1 MNQSQIGKKFWLY
14 KRLKEENPGANPQ
27 FSFIAACNWLRA
39 IALLCNVKS
48 FEQTKLAEFY
58 KSVQRR
64 TVNRTADTLVFE
76 QAFMSFHNLA
86 ALEAIKINKNYHC
99 NLIQSAIINWYYGI
113 YFAAS
118 AMLTACDGSYPQ
130 DHTSTANA
138 WTQHFAVTQ
147 KIVYPFNLYLPTL
160 VEKEYKIEAKKLR
173 QGNVAP
179 VQDSPIDESSA
190 HSVCI
195 SFLKGSAD
203 WYREKKQTE
212 ILKSREF
219 KNKKFTNFRKREARK
234 IRDDILQK
242 KKVCFLHQAFRFR
255 GKANYR
261 DAIYLSYGEKREQEI
276 TNLVE
281 DLHFTLYCFL
291 SMASHYCSKRVE
303 RGTWSKFCDD
313 IEHNKLVSTSTE
325 FFQV

>member
-1 MNQSQIGKKFWLY
+1 MNQLQISKERWLY
-14 KRLKEENPGANPQ
+14 ERLKKENPSANPQ
-27 FSFIAACNWLRA
+27 FSFDATCNWLRA
-39 IALLCNVKS
+39 IALLCEINS
-48 FEQTKLAEFY
+48 FEKIQLSEFY

-86 ALEAIKINKNYHC
+86 GLEAIKINQDYHC

-118 AMLTACDGSYPQ
+118 AMITAGDGSYPQ
-130 DHTSTANA
+130 DHASTANA
-138 WTQHFAVTQ
+138 WTQHFVITK

-160 VEKEYKIEAKKLR
+160 VEKEYKVEVEKLR
-173 QGNVAP
+173 QGNASSVHE
-179 VQDSPIDESSA
+179 SPIDEGSA

-212 ILKSREF
+212 ILKCTEF
-219 KNKKFTNFRKREARK
+219 QNKGFTNFRKLEARK
-234 IRDDILQK
+234 IRDYRLQK
-242 KKVCFLHQAFRFR
+242 KKVSFLHQAFRFR

-276 TNLVE
+276 TNLIE
-281 DLHFTLYCFL
+281 DLYFTLHCFL

-303 RGTWSKFCDD
+303 RQTWLQFSQD
-313 IEHNKLVSTSTE
+313 IEKNKLVSTSTIL
-325 FFQV
+325 FQV

>member
-1 MNQSQIGKKFWLY
+1 MY
-14 KRLKEENPGANPQ
+14 ERLKKENPSVNPQ
-27 FSFIAACNWLRA
+27 FSFSATCNWLRA
-39 IALLCNVKS
+39 IALLCEINS
-48 FEQTKLAEFY
+48 FETTKLSEFY
-58 KSVQRR
+58 KSVQCR

-86 ALEAIKINKNYHC
+86 ALEAIKINQNYHC
-99 NLIQSAIINWYYGI
+99 NLIQSAMINWYYGI
-113 YFAAS
+113 YFAAK
-118 AMLTACDGSYPQ
+118 AMIAACDGSNPQ
-130 DHTSTANA
+130 NHSSTANA
-138 WTQHFAVTQ
+138 WTQHFAINQ

-160 VEKEYKIEAKKLR
+160 VKKEYKIEIEKLR
-173 QGNVAP
+173 QGKATSIHESLIN
-179 VQDSPIDESSA
+179 ESSA
-190 HSVCI
+190 HNICL

-203 WYREKKQTE
+203 YYRKEKQTE
-212 ILKSREF
+212 IIKCKEF
-219 KNKKFTNFRKREARK
+219 KNKGFNNFRKREAQQM
-234 IRDDILQK
+234 RDNYLQK
-242 KKVCFLHQAFRFR
+242 KQVSFLHQAFRYR